1 MTPIVDML
9 ASETATASAR
19 LRRFSFWHVIEPV
32 FEHFVYPFYRT
43 SSKSSFGKL
52 WSSILLFTCLYFWL
66 RNQPVP
72 DSLTT
77 MIQTLLVYVYATKP
91 IQIARDHVGRK
102 TSKNDGAAPDAPAT
116 EVPS

>member
-1 MTPIVDML
+1 MQPVADMI
-9 ASETATASAR
+9 ASEAATANTR
-19 LRRFSFWHVIEPV
+19 LRRFSFWRWVEVV

-43 SSKSSFGKL
+43 SSKFSFGKL
-52 WSSILLFTCLYFWL
+52 WASILLFACLYHWV
-66 RNQPVP
+66 RGQPAP
-72 DSLTT
+72 DSLIT